1 MRGECFMDAE
11 ALVGKQAGSSTLH
24 RVIGNGTLG
33 AVYLGQQLEPAR
45 QVAVKVF
52 LRLASLEPQ
61 QQRAF
66 LATFRDQMG
75 RVFALAHPNIL
86 PIYDYGE
93 VDGLPYIVTPW
104 VAGETLEDI
113 IAQEG
118 ALPLQVVA
126 NCLQQI
132 AAALDYA

>member
-24 RVIGNGTLG
+24 RVTGNGTLG

-52 LRLASLEPQ
+52 LRLASLEPE

-66 LATFRDQMG
+66 LATFRDEMG
-75 RVFALAHPNIL
+75 RVFALDHPHIL
-86 PIYDYGE
+86 PLYDYGD
-93 VDGLPYIVTPW
+93 VDGLPYIVMPR
-104 VAGETLEDI
+104 VVGETLEEI
-113 IAQEG
+113 LTHEG
-118 ALPLQVVA
+118 ALPLSVIA
-126 NCLQQI
+126 NCL
-132 AAALDYA
+132 